1 MFYATFVNMKER
13 LRYVNAAMGLMI
25 LLAILFQAAH
35 SFNHLTKQFSKAH
48 CHHVYHKHQTELHHG
63 HDGLEKC
70 FTCEF
75 AFSHSVKIE
84 NEALSFVNKAFYTQP
99 VFGYTAE
106 NISFFK
112 GSSFLLRGP
121 PPVAIF
127 LT

>member
-1 MFYATFVNMKER
+1 M
-13 LRYVNAAMGLMI
+13 VNAAMGLMI

-35 SFNHLTKQFSKAH
+35 SFNHLAKQFSKTH
-48 CHHVYHKHQTELHHG
+48 CHHIYHDHQTELHHG

-75 AFSHSVKIE
+75 AFSHSIKTE
-84 NEALSFVNKAFYTQP
+84 GEALSFVPKLFFTQP
-99 VFGYTAE
+99 VFGNNSE
-106 NISFFK
+106 NIPFFK

-121 PPVAIF
+121 PGVVLF